1 MSQPDLFVE
10 QKPGKRKKARKQ
22 RRVLDS
28 YYTPPWMTQ
37 AFIREAPDLLGGV
50 LLDPCAGDGR
60 MSRQLMRAGHFSRV
74 VLNDAAPDR
83 APLRYD
89 ATRPELY
96 EHLAREGG
104 APDAVITNPPFC
116 VAGALAWQALAHARR
131 CVALLLRIS
140 FLEPVEARQ
149 WLLRLPPTRQ
159 IALSRDSFDGSGQTD
174 SATCSW
180 FIWTRGPDGMWQ
192 RGSIVVV
199 SEREMGQP
207 GLLVEP

>member
-1 MSQPDLFVE
+1 MSQTDLFTDE
-10 QKPGKRKKARKQ
+10 PGKPPKTRKE
-22 RRVLDS
+22 RRALDA
-28 YYTPPWMTQ
+28 YYTPPWMTR
-37 AFIREAPDLLGGV
+37 AFIEQAPDLLGGV

-60 MSRQLMRAGHFSRV
+60 MSRHLARAGHFSRV
-74 VLNDAAPDR
+74 VLNDVAPGR
-83 APLRYD
+83 APLCYD
-89 ATRPELY
+89 ATQPDLY
-96 EHLAREGG
+96 EHMAAAGG
-104 APDAVITNPPFC
+104 PPDAVITNPPFC
-116 VAGALAWQALAHARR
+116 VAGALAWQALQHARR

-180 FIWTRGPDGMWQ
+180 FIWTRGPDGLWQ

-199 SEREMGQP
+199 SEREMGQ
-207 GLLVEP
+207 GDLLDVG